1 LERIGRWPGR
11 WKIRASGHDVVFSF
25 FKKDS
30 KDGKPGSDRGEA
42 RTASKT
48 PRADVKG
55 RPLSGPVNRSLNR
68 ATNVEQGGFAVTENA
83 VPDRESAR
91 AAAMAT
97 AAKIDAI
104 ESEMARDFLRPK
116 KAPGE
121 PPTVDPNREVIAVE
135 AAAPP
140 PEPEE
145 PAPPPPPPPAPPA
158 AGKRGG
164 RGAAVEEDEGEE
176 IFDPGTDVLMG
187 SINAI
192 EVDGGNSSSV
202 LDETAILFANKQ
214 DQAAESG
221 LRAAL
226 VAESLGAA
234 TERGWLML
242 LELMQQRGDRQSF
255 EQLST
260 QFALR
265 FSVPAPSWISYADT
279 EVRPAAPRGG
289 LPVVKLPPT
298 IDASIVKPLEE
309 FKTLA
314 STHPALGLD
323 VSATRE
329 IDLVGAELLLRVL
342 NAFKRASHELTLHG
356 AEQLL
361 VALRSAVEPGRR
373 DPTDAA
379 WMLLLEVQR
388 LLNRQADFEETGI
401 QYCITYEVSPPS
413 WEPPLSNIRVEGAVD
428 KPAVPAAAATA
439 ADPLNWKGEMMGD
452 GEPFL
457 GHLVA
462 ASRTSRQIVIEC
474 RQLRRMAFSA
484 GSALLGQLFRLQQGG
499 VNVEFRNVNCLVA
512 ALWQLLGVSA
522 VCDVRVRRA

>member
-1 LERIGRWPGR
+1 M
-11 WKIRASGHDVVFSF
+11 VFSF

-30 KDGKPGSDRGEA
+30 KDGKPGPDRGESRA
-42 RTASKT
+42 GSKT
-48 PRADVKG
+48 PRGEVKG

-68 ATNVEQGGFAVTENA
+68 STNVEQGGFAVTENA
-83 VPDRESAR
+83 VPDREIQR

-116 KAPGE
+116 KAAGE
-121 PPTVDPNREVIAVE
+121 SSTIDPNREVISVE

-145 PAPPPPPPPAPPA
+145 APPPPPPPVPPPAPP
-158 AGKRGG
+158 AGKRGA
-164 RGAAVEEDEGEE
+164 RGAPVEEEDDN
-176 IFDPGTDVLMG
+176 FDPGTDVLMG

-202 LDETAILFANKQ
+202 LDETAILFANRQ
-214 DQAAESG
+214 DPAAESG

-242 LELMQQRGDRQSF
+242 LELMQQRADRQAF

-265 FSVPAPSWISYADT
+265 FNVPAPSWINYT
-279 EVRPAAPRGG
+279 EPEVRAAAPRGG
-289 LPVVKLPPT
+289 LPVVELPQT

-309 FKTLA
+309 FKSLA

-428 KPAVPAAAATA
+428 RPAVATAAATA

-457 GHLVA
+457 GHLASA
-462 ASRTSRQIVIEC
+462 ARTNRQVIIEC

-499 VNVEFRNVNCLVA
+499 INVEFRNVNCLVA